1 MSYEQ
6 DWNDLAALDPFWAIM
21 SDARRKHGRWDA
33 EAFFATGEQE
43 IEALMQRAHTLGAL
57 GASGRALDFGCGVG
71 RTTRALTKHF
81 GECTGADV
89 SLEMIKLARELN
101 AAFPNCT
108 FVHSADDEL
117 YRFADN
123 SFDFIY
129 CNIVLQHLGD
139 RAAIEACL
147 AELVR
152 LLSRDGLLVFRL
164 PTTVPWL
171 VRLQPRRKLYG
182 LLRRAGISP
191 RFLYFRLGLHPIS
204 MTVVSENE
212 VRDALGASSAHT
224 VQIEP
229 SADPNFEFSSTTY
242 YVKRSQP
249 DAAAT

>member
-43 IEALMQRAHTLGAL
+43 IEALMQRAQTLGGL
-57 GASGRALDFGCGVG
+57 GARGRALDFGCGVG
-71 RTTRALTKHF
+71 RTTRALAKHF
-81 GECTGADV
+81 DECTGADV

-117 YRFADN
+117 SHFGDY

-152 LLSRDGLLVFRL
+152 LLRPDALLVFRL

-182 LLRRAGISP
+182 LLRRARISP

-204 MTVVSENE
+204 MTVVSEEE
-212 VRDALGASSAHT
+212 VRDALSANSAHT

-242 YVKRSQP
+242 YVKRAQP
-249 DAAAT
+249 EASAT